1 MLLSDVPLWF
11 MDEPFTNLDREGR
24 VLVMELV
31 EEHCSK
37 GGMCVMAAHQ
47 DVEIKVPTTRVKIQ

>member
-1 MLLSDVPLWF
+1 MLRANVPLWL

-24 VLVMELV
+24 KLVMELV
-31 EEHCSK
+31 EEHLGT

-47 DVEIKVPTTRVKIQ
+47 DVDINAPVTKIRMQ